1 MSITSQRAGGLAGIG
16 FGLVV
21 LTVNIILGSAGQPF
35 AGAPKQEVLDFF
47 ATSEGAVRLGSAAAP
62 LAWILLG
69 VFAAG
74 VAAAARSASV
84 GRSEGRSDA
93 WALVGLV
100 GAAMQNCLFAIVVAC
115 QLVLANGELS
125 TDVAWGVW
133 ELHNAVFLLN
143 AVSLAVIMFSL
154 SIAGLRAGL
163 IRAWH
168 GRLGLVAAA
177 VMTTAAVTSP
187 WAADGGALAMVGFA
201 GFLMWLVWI
210 VTYGVALVRRV
221 ETVTAPQSP
230 VAITA

>member
-1 MSITSQRAGGLAGIG
+1 MSFTSQRAGGLAGIG

-47 ATSEGAVRLGSAAAP
+47 ATSESVVRLGSAFAP
-62 LAWILLG
+62 LAWICLG

-74 VAAAARSASV
+74 VAAATRRASV
-84 GRSEGRSDA
+84 ARADG

-100 GAAMQNCLFAIVVAC
+100 GAAMQNSLFAVVVAC
-115 QLVLANGELS
+115 QLVLVNGDLS

-143 AVSLAVIMFSL
+143 ALSLAVIMFSL
-154 SIAGLRAGL
+154 SIAGLRSGL

-168 GRLGLVAAA
+168 GRLGLVAAG
-177 VMTTAAVTSP
+177 VMAIAAVTSP
-187 WAADGGALAMVGFA
+187 WAADGGALAMPGFA
-201 GFLMWLVWI
+201 GFLMWLVWMI
-210 VTYGVALVRRV
+210 TYSLVLVREPRSV
-221 ETVTAPQSP
+221 VGSAPSAVAVTAC
-230 VAITA
+230 

>member
-47 ATSEGAVRLGSAAAP
+47 ATSEGVVRLGSAFAP
-62 LAWILLG
+62 LAWIFLG
-69 VFAAG
+69 VFAVG
-74 VAAAARSASV
+74 VAAAARRASAARAD
-84 GRSEGRSDA
+84 G
-93 WALVGLV
+93 WALVGVV
-100 GAAMQNCLFAIVVAC
+100 GAAMQNSLFAVVVAC
-115 QLVLANGELS
+115 QLVLANGDLS
-125 TDVAWGVW
+125 ADVAWGVW
-133 ELHNAVFLLN
+133 ELHNAVFALN
-143 AVSLAVIMFSL
+143 ALSLAVIMLSL

-168 GRLGLVAAA
+168 GRLGLVAAG

-210 VTYGVALVRRV
+210 VTYGVALVRR
-221 ETVTAPQSP
+221 EDTVSEQPQP
-230 VAITA
+230 VAATA

>member
-1 MSITSQRAGGLAGIG
+1 MSFTSQRAGGLAGIG

-47 ATSEGAVRLGSAAAP
+47 ATSESVVRLGSAFAP
-62 LAWILLG
+62 LAWIFLG

-74 VAAAARSASV
+74 VAAATRRASV
-84 GRSEGRSDA
+84 ARADG

-100 GAAMQNCLFAIVVAC
+100 GAAMQNSLFAVVVAC
-115 QLVLANGELS
+115 QLVLVNGDLS

-143 AVSLAVIMFSL
+143 ALSLAVIMLSL
-154 SIAGLRAGL
+154 SIAGLRSGL

-168 GRLGLVAAA
+168 GRLGLVAGG
-177 VMTTAAVTSP
+177 VMTIAAVTSP
-187 WAADGGALAMVGFA
+187 WAADGGALAMLGFA

-210 VTYGVALVRRV
+210 ITYGVTLVRRS
-221 ETVTAPQSP
+221 ETVVEEPQV
-230 VAITA
+230 VAATV